1 MERDRRETDD
11 SSTPTHNSLINTDS
25 SRRDILYAGGAVFG
39 ASLLAGCTGDGG
51 DDTTENGTADSD
63 ESNGNE
69 EDANE
74 ETYDFDP
81 IEPSPRALLEG
92 YEAGD
97 VTVESV
103 VTSYLDRMEAY
114 DEELDSVLTINPDVL
129 DRAREL
135 DETLEEEGELAGSL
149 HGIPVLLKDNIE
161 TEDMVTTAGAV
172 AFESFVP
179 DEDATHVEGIREEG
193 GIILGKANLDEFA
206 FGYDGVSSIGGA
218 VRNPYDTSRF
228 AGGSSGGS
236 GAATAA
242 NLTMLAVGTDT
253 GGSVRVPAAACG
265 LVGLRP
271 TTGLVSREGIV
282 PLALNDDT
290 AGPMARTVEG
300 AALLLDTMV
309 GYDPDDD
316 ITVTSIDKTPHDH
329 GKSYVDYL
337 DPDGLDDS
345 GIGVIRAFMGPGNY
359 GFDAEMPDDEELAA
373 DIEEVTEI
381 FDQALDE
388 METEGGRI
396 VDPIEPPEP
405 DRIFEVNTGTGAEY
419 SRDKGNYLDGIEAD
433 GAPADLEQ
441 IIESED
447 YSPGNCPT
455 LENRAEVDGD
465 ATDEDLEYR
474 FALSEEPAL
483 RQEVLKP
490 MVENDLDAL
499 VFPTLISSPPTI
511 DTDES
516 WGANAQFTPPLDF
529 PSITIPIGFTETT
542 EMPVGMEIVTPRFDE
557 ETLFE
562 IAYSYEQAT
571 THRQPPESYGPID
584 GNGIEWSHDEIVSWN
599 AEQTVEETVG
609 VLGCDAPANPED

>member
-1 MERDRRETDD
+1 MRRQNQTENNTTVSVQRNFENSD
-11 SSTPTHNSLINTDS
+11 ST
-25 SRRDILYAGGAVFG
+25 RRNILKTGGAIFG
-39 ASLLAGCTGDGG
+39 ASLLAGCMGNNGDIG
-51 DDTTENGTADSD
+51 TEENSENNPEDNPETA
-63 ESNGNE
+63 
-69 EDANE
+69 
-74 ETYDFDP
+74 YDFDP
-81 IEPSPRALLEG
+81 IEPSPRALLQG

-103 VTSYLDRMEAY
+103 VTTYLDRMEAY
-114 DEELDSVLTINPDVL
+114 DDELDSVLTINPHVL

-135 DETLEEEGELAGSL
+135 DENLEEEGELTGSL
-149 HGIPVLLKDNIE
+149 HGIPVLVKDNIE
-161 TEDMVTTAGAV
+161 TEDMTTTAGAV
-172 AFESFVP
+172 AFEGFVP
-179 DEDATHVEGIREEG
+179 NEDATHIEMIREEG

-218 VRNPYDTSRF
+218 VRNPYDTDRF

-242 NLTMLAVGTDT
+242 NLTMLSIGTDT

-290 AGPMARTVEG
+290 AGPMTRTVEG

-309 GYDPDDD
+309 GYDPEDD
-316 ITVTSIDKTPHDH
+316 ITVKSVGETPHDY
-329 GKSYVDYL
+329 GESYVDYL

-345 GIGVIRAFMGPGNY
+345 GIGVVRAFVGPGTY
-359 GFDAEMPDDEELAA
+359 GSDDEMPEDDELAE

-381 FDQALDE
+381 FNRALEE
-388 METEGGRI
+388 MEAEGGRI
-396 VDPIEPPEP
+396 VDPIEPPES
-405 DRIFEVNTGTGAEY
+405 DRIFEVNTDTDAEY

-433 GAPADLEQ
+433 GVPKSIEE
-441 IIESED
+441 IVESED

-455 LENRAEVDGD
+455 LENRAKVDGD

-499 VFPTLISSPPTI
+499 VFPTLINSPPTI

-529 PSITIPIGFTETT
+529 PSITIPIGFTEAT
-542 EMPVGMEIVTPRFDE
+542 EMPVGMEIVTPRFEE

-571 THRQPPESYGPID
+571 NHREPPESYGQIE
-584 GNGIEWSHDEIVSWN
+584 NSNSEWSHDAIIEWN
-599 AEQTVEETVG
+599 SEQTVEETVG
-609 VLGCDAPANPED
+609 VLGCDAPANPDE